1 MKPLT
6 TNQQLFIGAVITVII
21 LFAALL
27 YEHHTLQGAIDVIQ
41 EQERTIELL
50 KNQKT
55 ETIIKRDTIYQEK
68 VVYTK
73 PPQQPKEKIVYDT
86 VYIPSD
92 QPLFLVTKTFQDELL
107 QGNLTINYQADVM
120 GYQRKGEENLPTITS
135 MAVKVR
141 YPETHQET
149 ETTTTQTIVQPQ
161 RKRLKP
167 IILPT
172 IGVGYDPIHNTI
184 APTVGISIG
193 LAKGT

>member
-27 YEHHTLQGAIDVIQ
+27 YEHHTLEGAIDVIQ
-41 EQERTIELL
+41 EQERVIELL
-50 KNQKT
+50 KSKKT

-73 PPQQPKEKIVYDT
+73 PQQPKEKIVYDT

-92 QPLFLVTKTFQDELL
+92 QPLFLVTKSFQDELL

-120 GYQRKGEENLPTITS
+120 GYQRKGEENLPTITNMS
-135 MAVKVR
+135 IGVR
-141 YPETHQET
+141 YPETQTTT